1 MAKRRIDFPLD
12 RFTAVAQAVS
22 DESRVRILAALRG
35 RRLCVCQ
42 ITELLGLAPSTVS
55 KHLLILRHAGL
66 VESRKQGR
74 WIHYGRPAEASGPAA
89 LLVFGWIDGSLVSD
103 ARLREDGRRLK
114 EILKMPVETLC
125 KIGGRR

>member
-1 MAKRRIDFPLD
+1 MAKQRIDVPLE
-12 RFTAVAQAVS
+12 RFTEVAQAVS

-66 VESRKQGR
+66 VESLKRGR
-74 WIHYGRPAEASGPAA
+74 WIQYGRPTPAGEPAA
-89 LLVFGWIDGSLVSD
+89 REVLEWIDDSLGAD
-103 ARLREDGRRLK
+103 ARLREDTRRLK
-114 EILKMPVETLC
+114 EILKVPVETLC
-125 KIGGRR
+125 KTHDRG

>member
-1 MAKRRIDFPLD
+1 MAKRRIDFPLE

-22 DESRVRILAALRG
+22 DDSRVRILAALRG

-66 VESRKQGR
+66 VESRKRGR
-74 WIHYGRPAEASGPAA
+74 WIHYGRPAETAEPAA
-89 LLVFGWIDGSLVSD
+89 RVVFEWIDDSLGAD
-103 ARLREDGRRLK
+103 ARLREDARRLK
-114 EILKMPVETLC
+114 EILKVPVETLC
-125 KIGGRR
+125 KTHGRG